1 LITHLHNF
9 ADVTMYWC
17 TLQNVDV
24 DADICNICIYISITQ
39 LALLGIHILAVIAVI
54 KCDYYP
60 LSAYELMSILGI
72 EVVIPTSS
80 KHKKDIIYS

>member
-1 LITHLHNF
+1 MSHHNF

-24 DADICNICIYISITQ
+24 DAGICNIRICISITQ
-39 LALLGIHILAVIAVI
+39 LALLGIRILAVIVII

-60 LSAYELMSILGI
+60 LSAYELMGILGI
-72 EVVIPTSS
+72 EIVIPTSS
-80 KHKKDIIYS
+80 KPKNDIIYS